1 MASTSSPYNST
12 EETTNA
18 SRACRLLLGP
28 CTDQLRDVLRKKVP
42 PSTFAAEIIKPN
54 HNLPRLT
61 PQQRDLILPRNGSYF
76 GNYDDFDISLLYI
89 LLRNICNI
97 TPHKNGWGN
106 VPDINDVCL
115 SANIER
121 VRVARNSTVH
131 SARPSLANSEFND
144 IWTSV
149 RVAVV
154 EIDTFLSNGNFY
166 KKEVDILR
174 HTTMDPVQDKHYRDQ
189 LAKQYAEDQTTKE
202 CIRTLRENIGS
213 NQKETADRINLL
225 EENIGCNRKETAN
238 RLSLLEE
245 TQTTLKTRLHI
256 SYQQQKQFQNY
267 LEDLQR
273 HKSTCIPENV
283 RGNLFLKRVSLHTS
297 FMGNNAQSI

>member
-1 MASTSSPYNST
+1 MATASSPYNST

-18 SRACRLLLGP
+18 NRACRLLLGP

-42 PSTFAAEIIKPN
+42 PPTFAAEIIKPK

-61 PQQRDLILPRNGSYF
+61 PQQRDLILPRNGSYS

-89 LLRNICNI
+89 LLRNICKI
-97 TPHKNGWGN
+97 TPHKNSWGK
-106 VPDINDVCL
+106 VPDVTDVCL

-121 VRVARNSTVH
+121 IRMARNSTVH
-131 SARPSLANSEFND
+131 SARPSLTNFEFND

-166 KKEVDILR
+166 EKKVDILR
-174 HTTMDPVQDKHYRDQ
+174 HTTMDPIQDKHYRDQ

-202 CIRTLRENIGS
+202 CFRTLQENFES
-213 NQKETADRINLL
+213 NLKETADRINLL
-225 EENIGCNRKETAN
+225 KENIGSDLREKENRI
-238 RLSLLEE
+238 SLLEE
-245 TQTTLKTRLHI
+245 T
-256 SYQQQKQFQNY
+256 
-267 LEDLQR
+267 
-273 HKSTCIPENV
+273 
-283 RGNLFLKRVSLHTS
+283 
-297 FMGNNAQSI
+297 

>member
-225 EENIGCNRKETAN
+225 EE
-238 RLSLLEE
+238 